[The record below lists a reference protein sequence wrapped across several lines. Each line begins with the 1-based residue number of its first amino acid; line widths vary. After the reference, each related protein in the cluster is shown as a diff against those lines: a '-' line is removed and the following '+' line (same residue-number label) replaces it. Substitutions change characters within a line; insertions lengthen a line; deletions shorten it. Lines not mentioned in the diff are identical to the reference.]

1 MFAIPGLILLVLFD
15 YFKPQ
20 EYVPFLA
27 GLPLLYVFTALTV
40 LGFVID
46 LRLGLSRLAATP
58 QLVLAILFVGWSVL
72 TNVPRGSH
80 VLATQAFSI
89 LVPFSLFLLI
99 GHVVQT
105 FRGLHVMMALVL
117 AIGLAIAFIGTHQG
131 LADWGCHKVLYSAG
145 EKTAVYDGRACGE
158 QDREVCRGGDA
169 EPGADYVCERVGL
182 LGTQTVAGRVRFR
195 GTMKDPNELSL
206 AVAIVMP
213 LAFAFFDRRRS
224 LRHSLLLLATITLAG
239 VCAVFTQSRGGQIV
253 FLVVLGV
260 YFVNRFGTRG
270 LIVGVACALPIL
282 LLGGRDTAEASGSTL
297 ERIECWA
304 AGLRMFQGSPLFGVG
319 LGQFTEHHYLTAH
332 NSYVLTAAELGFPGM
347 VLWSSILYLSVKI
360 PLKAL
365 RGGDPAEGSPLPPP
379 ALPWSLALLAALT
392 GVLGGML
399 FLSYAYKEVLWIYL
413 GLSGALYQAIR
424 RHQPS
429 FRVGFGARDLGLVVA
444 ADAVLVVA
452 TMAFTRLEL
461 GY

>member
-27 GLPLLYVFTALTV
+27 GLPLLHVFTGLAL

-46 LRLGLSRLAATP
+46 LRLGLSRLVPAP
-58 QLVLAILFVGWSVL
+58 QLVLAILFLGWSLL
-72 TNVPRGSH
+72 TTVPSGSG
-80 VLATQAFSI
+80 VLATQAFAI
-89 LVPFSLFLLI
+89 LVPFSLYLLV

-117 AIGLAIAFIGTHQG
+117 AIGLAIALVGAHQG
-131 LADWGCHKVLYSAG
+131 VADWGCHRVIYAGGERSA
-145 EKTAVYDGRACGE
+145 VHDGRPCSE
-158 QDREVCRGGDA
+158 EDREVCSRGDV

-182 LGTQTVAGRVRFR
+182 LGTQSVMGRVRFR

-213 LAFAFFDRRRS
+213 LAFAFFDRRRTV
-224 LRHSLLLLATITLAG
+224 RHTALVLATVALAG
-239 VCAVFTQSRGGQIV
+239 VCAVFTRSRGGQIV
-253 FLVVLGV
+253 FLLVLGV
-260 YFVNRFGTRG
+260 YFVRRFGARG
-270 LIVGVACALPIL
+270 VVVGVACALPIL
-282 LLGGRDTAEASGSTL
+282 LLGGRDTAEAAGSTL
-297 ERIECWA
+297 ERLEAWA
-304 AGLRMFQGSPLFGVG
+304 AGLRMFRSSPLLGVG

-347 VLWSSILYLSVKI
+347 VLWSSIVYLSVKI
-360 PLKAL
+360 PAKAL
-365 RGGDPAEGSPLPPP
+365 RGGGLAEGHPVPPE
-379 ALPWSLALLAALT
+379 ALPWALALLAALT

-399 FLSYAYKEVLWIYL
+399 FLSYAYKEVLWIYM
-413 GLSGALYQAIR
+413 GLSGALYQAIK

-429 FRVGFGARDLGLVVA
+429 FRVGFGARDLALVVA

-452 TMAFTRLEL
+452 TMAFTRLRI